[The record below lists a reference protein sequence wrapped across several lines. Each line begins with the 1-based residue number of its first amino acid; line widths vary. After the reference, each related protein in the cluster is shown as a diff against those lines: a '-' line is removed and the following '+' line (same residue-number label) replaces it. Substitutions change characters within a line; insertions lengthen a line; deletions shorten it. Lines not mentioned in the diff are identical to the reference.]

1 MRSGARQVADGVP
14 LVNATEETLR
24 RINMKMVKTTGIVG
38 EISHTSH
45 EQQAAMTELAQ
56 NVERVSN
63 MNEQNVAVID
73 QTSTMVDYL
82 DAVVTRMRKA
92 VMQYGG

>member
-1 MRSGARQVADGVP
+1 
-14 LVNATEETLR
+14 
-24 RINMKMVKTTGIVG
+24 MKMVKTTGIVG

-63 MNEQNVAVID
+63 MNEQNVAVSD
-73 QTSTMVDYL
+73 QTSTMDDYL
-82 DAVVTRMRKA
+82 DAVVTRVRKA
-92 VMQYGG
+92 GLQYAG